1 MRAVTA
7 DDADVLLAWRNH
19 PATRAASLNTA
30 EIDRATHVDWLART
44 IADPTRVLYIGQQ
57 GEVPIGTVRFDLDED
72 PDTAEVSITVSP
84 SHRGRGLS
92 LPLLRAGLTE
102 FAAEPRRR
110 SVIRALIREENG
122 ASRSLFDAAGFR
134 EESRADGVLHLRRE
148 LDAAAEF
155 SGRRPS

>member
-1 MRAVTA
+1 
-7 DDADVLLAWRNH
+7 
-19 PATRAASLNTA
+19 
-30 EIDRATHVDWLART
+30 
-44 IADPTRVLYIGQQ
+44 
-57 GEVPIGTVRFDLDED
+57 
-72 PDTAEVSITVSP
+72 
-84 SHRGRGLS
+84 
-92 LPLLRAGLTE
+92 LLRAGLTE